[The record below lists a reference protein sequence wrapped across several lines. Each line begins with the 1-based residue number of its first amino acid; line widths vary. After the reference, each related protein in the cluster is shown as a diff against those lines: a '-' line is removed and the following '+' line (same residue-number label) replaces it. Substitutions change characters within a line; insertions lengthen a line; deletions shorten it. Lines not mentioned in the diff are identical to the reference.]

1 MDKDLFTLPNK
12 EIIRVSEISK
22 IGKIKDRGEYRH
34 DTSLYKWSFIITFNN
49 GEIKDVEE
57 PYYYAD
63 WGDARMKLEKIR
75 NDLIQTFENYKKT

>member
-1 MDKDLFTLPNK
+1 MDQVSYILPNK
-12 EIIRVSEISK
+12 ERIKVSEISR

-57 PYYYAD
+57 PYYYSN
-63 WGDARMKLEKIR
+63 WGDARTKLEKIR
-75 NDLIQTFENYKKT
+75 NDLIQAFGNYIIQ